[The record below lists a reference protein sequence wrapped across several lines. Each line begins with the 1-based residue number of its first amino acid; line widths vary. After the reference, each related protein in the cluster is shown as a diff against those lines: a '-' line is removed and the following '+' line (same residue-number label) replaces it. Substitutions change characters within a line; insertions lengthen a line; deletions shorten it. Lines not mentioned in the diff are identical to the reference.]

1 MRPKAHVSEEKK
13 KELASIVK
21 LMQEY
26 PVVGLIDLTGLP
38 SAQYQSIRAKLK
50 SRLLIKTANKNLIR
64 LALEKIKE
72 NKHGIEEFEP
82 LLKDCMPALLFTKED
97 PFIISKNL
105 NKSKSKAAA
114 KPGQIA
120 PYDLIAPAGPTPFAP
135 GPIIGELGAVGIKTQ
150 IVAGKIHIKE
160 DAVLAHKGDVINQKV
175 AEMLARLGIQPMEI
189 GLNLAAM
196 YDSGKIFLR
205 DVLSINE
212 QDYINQIKEAFAF
225 SLNLAVYSAYT
236 SKDTINHLIKKSVVE
251 GKALSSYLKLEI
263 SEEIKHIEHKEYH
276 QPPEKKENV
285 KEHVKEDIHEV
296 KEESVSQIIEEN
308 LEENKE
314 IDISPEEKVAQG
326 ILRDLQDKK
335 LGINPKHKHKKEV
348 KQERIEPVDD
358 EKVAQNIL
366 KDLQDKKLGIKHKDK
381 KQENKKTGLEQTE
394 GDVTEE
400 GKIAHDVLKH
410 LQDQKIKE
418 GKF

>member
-1 MRPKAHVSEEKK
+1 MKPKPHVSEEKK
-13 KELASIVK
+13 KELITIVK

-50 SRLLIKTANKNLIR
+50 SRLLIRTANKNLIR

-72 NKHGIEEFEP
+72 NKKGIEEFAP

-97 PFIISKNL
+97 PFVISKNL

-114 KPGQIA
+114 KTGQIA

-205 DVLSINE
+205 DVLNINE
-212 QDYINQIKEAFAF
+212 QDYINQIKEAFTS

-236 SKDTINHLIKKSVVE
+236 SKDTIDHLIKKSVVE
-251 GKALSSYLKLEI
+251 GKALSSYLKIEVN
-263 SEEIKHIEHKEYH
+263 EETKHIEHKEH
-276 QPPEKKENV
+276 KQHEEKKENH
-285 KEHVKEDIHEV
+285 KEHVHEV
-296 KEESVSQIIEEN
+296 KQESVSQIIEEN
-308 LEENKE
+308 LEEKKE

-335 LGINPKHKHKKEV
+335 LGI
-348 KQERIEPVDD
+348 
-358 EKVAQNIL
+358 
-366 KDLQDKKLGIKHKDK
+366 KHKDK
-381 KQENKKTGLEQTE
+381 KQADEKTGMDQSE
-394 GDVTEE
+394 GDVSSEE
-400 GKIAHDVLKH
+400 KVAHDVLKH

>member
-1 MRPKAHVSEEKK
+1 MKPKPHVSEEKK
-13 KELASIVK
+13 KELVSIVK

-72 NKHGIEEFEP
+72 NKHGIEEFAP

-97 PFIISKNL
+97 PFVISKNL

-120 PYDLIAPAGPTPFAP
+120 PYDLVAPAGPTPFAP

-196 YDSGKIFLR
+196 YASGKIFLR
-205 DVLSINE
+205 DVLNINE
-212 QDYINQIKEAFAF
+212 QDYINQIKEAFAY

-236 SKDTINHLIKKSVVE
+236 SKDTINHLIKKSAIE
-251 GKALSSYLKLEI
+251 GKALSSYLKLEVN
-263 SEEIKHIEHKEYH
+263 EEVKHMEHKEH
-276 QPPEKKENV
+276 HKPSEKKETV
-285 KEHVKEDIHEV
+285 KEHVHEV

-314 IDISPEEKVAQG
+314 IDISPEEKVAQE
-326 ILRDLQDKK
+326 ILKDLQDKK
-335 LGINPKHKHKKEV
+335 LGINPKHEHKKEIN
-348 KQERIEPVDD
+348 QERIEPVDD

-366 KDLQDKKLGIKHKDK
+366 KDLQDKKIGIKHKDK

-394 GDVTEE
+394 GNVTEE

-410 LQDQKIKE
+410 LQDQKIRE